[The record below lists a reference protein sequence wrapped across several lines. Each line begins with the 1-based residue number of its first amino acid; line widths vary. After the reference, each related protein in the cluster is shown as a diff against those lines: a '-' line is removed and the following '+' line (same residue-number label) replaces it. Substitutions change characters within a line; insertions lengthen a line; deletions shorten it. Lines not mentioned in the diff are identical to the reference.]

1 MASTFAGLSLFESG
15 PHRFAA
21 GRFGRH
27 YLEPDR
33 GINSSPT
40 TWDREQAE
48 VTVFQR
54 GRLIA
59 ADDAALFA
67 LVDAIRAEAELP
79 RTGTLVDHHG
89 RSWAS
94 MTMLRFE
101 LDGDVDRGR
110 VVSVG
115 YTVTYR
121 HIL

>member
-15 PHRFAA
+15 PHRFAI
-21 GRFGRH
+21 GRLGRH
-27 YLEPDR
+27 FLEPDR
-33 GINSSPT
+33 GVNTAPT
-40 TWDREQAE
+40 TWDRERAE
-48 VTVFQR
+48 ASIFQR

-59 ADDAALFA
+59 TDDASLMA

-89 RSWAS
+89 RAWPT

-101 LDGDVDRGR
+101 PEDRVDRGR
-110 VVSVG
+110 AVSLG
-115 YTVTYR
+115 YAVLYR

>member
-15 PHRFAA
+15 PHRFAM

-27 YLEPDR
+27 FLEPDR
-33 GINSSPT
+33 GVNTAPT

-48 VTVFQR
+48 VTVLQT

-59 ADDAALFA
+59 PDDAALMT
-67 LVDAIRAEAELP
+67 LVDAIRNEAELP

-89 RSWAS
+89 RSWDT

-101 LDGDVDRGR
+101 PDDRVDRGR
-110 VVSVG
+110 VVSLG
-115 YTVTYR
+115 YSALYR
-121 HIL
+121 RIL